1 MRIQLE
7 FPESKVEELKILMS
21 KADMRT
27 YHELFNNALTLTKW
41 AIQESEQ
48 GRLITSLDERTGK
61 VKELAMPF
69 LQAAAEKVGQPQTT
83 QAESATAALGR

>member
-1 MRIQLE
+1 MRIQE
-7 FPESKVEELKILMS
+7 FPEPNVQELKILMS
-21 KADMRT
+21 KAGMRT

-41 AIQESEQ
+41 AIQEAEQ

-69 LQAAAEKVGQPQTT
+69 LQAAAEKVGAQTAQT
-83 QAESATAALGR
+83 ESASAALRR